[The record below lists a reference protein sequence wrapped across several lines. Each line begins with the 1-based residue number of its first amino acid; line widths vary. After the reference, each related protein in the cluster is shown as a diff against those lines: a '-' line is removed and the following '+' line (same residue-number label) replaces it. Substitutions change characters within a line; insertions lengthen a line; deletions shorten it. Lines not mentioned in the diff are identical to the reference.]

1 MKKIR
6 KGTFETNSSSMHSI
20 VVEGMEETKE
30 FNPVTDENGYYHIKL
45 DDYSDLDHDLRTVEE
60 IISFA
65 ASWIVENGFFESSF
79 SSVEDLTM
87 EDIRKFEGF
96 GMLEKII
103 MKHSNVKGIIL
114 EEVGSASAE
123 SLDFDERQMLNAGLL
138 EKLIFGKDSY
148 VRRDIYNI

>member
-30 FNPVTDENGYYHIKL
+30 FNPKVDKNGYYHIKL
-45 DDYSDLDHDLRTVEE
+45 DDYSDLDHDLRTAEE

-65 ASWIVENGFFESSF
+65 ASWIAENGFYEASFE
-79 SSVEDLTM
+79 ENADLAM

-96 GMLEKII
+96 EMLEKII
-103 MKHSNVKGIIL
+103 MKHSNIKGIIL
-114 EEVGSASAE
+114 EEVSGASAE
-123 SLDFDERQMLNAGLL
+123 FLDFDERQMLNAGLL

-148 VRRDIYNI
+148 VRRDIYNF

>member
-6 KGTFETNSSSMHSI
+6 KGTFETNSSSMHSLVI
-20 VVEGMEETKE
+20 RGTEETKE
-30 FNPVTDENGYYHIKL
+30 FKPVTDENGYYHIKL
-45 DDYSDLDHDLRTVEE
+45 DDYSDLDHDLRTAEE

-65 ASWIVENGFFESSF
+65 ASWIAENGLYENSFE
-79 SSVEDLTM
+79 ENADLSM

-96 GMLEKII
+96 DMLENILK
-103 MKHSNVKGIIL
+103 KHSDIKGIIL
-114 EEVGSASAE
+114 EEVSGASAE

-148 VRRDIYNI
+148 VRQDIY

>member
-65 ASWIVENGFFESSF
+65 ASWIAENGYYENSL
-79 SSVEDLTM
+79 EDGIMTEENM
-87 EDIRKFEGF
+87 KKFKGF
-96 GMLEKII
+96 DMLEKII
-103 MKHSNVKGIIL
+103 KKHSDVKGIIF
-114 EEVGSASAE
+114 EIEFFPAAE